1 MVQDRIA
8 LVCFKATGGH
18 EWRLCS
24 PLEVG
29 ASHIFWSGSYG
40 AEIPPIDDFGPA
52 FVFEAEFGGE
62 QMLASAFDRLH
73 LVRPKKCG
81 SHPAAKARV
90 SSFSLNRSHAL
101 ALRLGSA
108 FRGLQLLPDQES

>member
-1 MVQDRIA
+1 MAA
-8 LVCFKATGGH
+8 LFAAGG
-18 EWRLCS
+18 
-24 PLEVG
+24 G

-73 LVRPKKCG
+73 PVRPKNVG
-81 SHPAAKARV
+81 RTQPPR
-90 SSFSLNRSHAL
+90 R
-101 ALRLGSA
+101 A
-108 FRGLQLLPDQES
+108 FHVFR